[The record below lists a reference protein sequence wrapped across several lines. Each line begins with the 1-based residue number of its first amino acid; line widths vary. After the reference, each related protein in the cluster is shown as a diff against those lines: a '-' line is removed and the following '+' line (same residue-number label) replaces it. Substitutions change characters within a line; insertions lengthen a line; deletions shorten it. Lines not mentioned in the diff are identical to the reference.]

1 LPEVVAGVG
10 EENFSMHHNR
20 VLVADMRPEMK
31 LILCCAR
38 LRLDPERTEKIKAL
52 LQEGLDWDY
61 LLRAATLH
69 GMAPLLYRHLKT
81 TGRQLIPAAAW
92 ESLRQEILNNA
103 AWNLTLSRE
112 LFNILSLFESHEI
125 VAIPFKGPAL
135 AAFTYGNIA
144 LRQFID
150 LDLLVRREDVLRAK
164 DLLISQG
171 YRPELSMTGAIERA
185 FLRSGYHYGLIHE
198 AKGLL
203 VELHWQ
209 LEPHYYSSSV
219 GAWRFWGQ
227 VERRLWDGHW
237 VPVLRSEDLLLL
249 LCLHGDKHIWE
260 RLAWLCDVAI
270 LLEVELEIDWE
281 KVITSA
287 SALRSERKLF
297 VGLLIAFELME
308 ASIPEAVMR
317 RVEKDLTAQTLAR
330 DIINRLGRGVDGTIG
345 RREYMAYHLKVRQGF
360 RDKARFLN
368 IMFTPDVKDFELV
381 TLPRALHFLYYVLRP
396 MRLIGKYLF
405 NREEYR

>member
-1 LPEVVAGVG
+1 MKP
-10 EENFSMHHNR
+10 NR
-20 VLVADMRPEMK
+20 VLAADPRPEIK

-38 LRLDPERTEKIKAL
+38 LRLDPERTEEIKAL
-52 LQEGLDWDY
+52 LQEALDWDF
-61 LLRAATLH
+61 LLRAAALH

-92 ESLRQEILNNA
+92 ESLRQEILKNA

-112 LFNILSLFESHEI
+112 LINILSFFESHDI

-135 AAFTYGNIA
+135 AAFTYGNIT
-144 LRQFID
+144 LRQFND
-150 LDLLVRREDVLRAK
+150 LDLLVRREDILQAK

-171 YRPELSMTGAIERA
+171 YRPELSMTGAIEKA
-185 FLRSGYHYGLIHE
+185 FLKSGYHYAFIHE
-198 AKGLL
+198 AGEFI

-209 LEPHYYSSSV
+209 IEPHYFSPDF
-219 GAWRFWGQ
+219 GAWRLWEGL
-227 VERRLWDGHW
+227 ERRFWEGHW

-270 LLEVELEIDWE
+270 LLEVEPEMDWE

-287 SALRSERKLF
+287 SGLRSERKLF
-297 VGLLIAFELME
+297 VGLLIAKELLG
-308 ASIPEAVMR
+308 ASIPLAVVKR
-317 RVEKDLTAQTLAR
+317 AENDIVAKALAR
-330 DIINRLGRGVDGTIG
+330 DVISRLGDGVGNTLGRG
-345 RREYMAYHLKVRQGF
+345 EFMAYHLKVRQGF

-368 IMFTPDVKDFELV
+368 IMFTPDVEDFKPM
-381 TLPRALHFLYYVLRP
+381 TLPRAFHFLYHLLRP

-405 NREEYR
+405 RREKYG